1 MLYTSLTEKQKEYV
15 YFPEVFSFRHTS
27 LHPAKVAFRAVILS
41 LDSEALQTFWYLK
54 EWYLWWHIWH
64 GSTRSWNATL
74 WVFNSL

>member
-41 LDSEALQTFWYLK
+41 LDSEALQTF
-54 EWYLWWHIWH
+54 
-64 GSTRSWNATL
+64 
-74 WVFNSL
+74 